1 MIDSNLILEC
11 EKMMKKGSASFYEA
25 FRFLPSPRKE
35 AVFVIYA
42 FCRLIDDS
50 VDEPEHSPFTL
61 EELEEQFKQI
71 ESSEG
76 HFIWPSL
83 RWLFDNFPIDKEPFL
98 KQISGQRM
106 DLSLTH
112 YQSMKQLE
120 VYCEK
125 VAGSVGEML
134 LPVLHDSPTLDVQMA
149 GIQLGKAMQI
159 VNIIRDV
166 GEDSNRGRRYIPD
179 EWLATYQYTH
189 TEFDEMT
196 VNFRFKKMINGLMD
210 LASCWF
216 KKGLAD
222 IESYPTESAF
232 SIKLASNYYAAIME
246 AVKMNDYQ
254 VYTKRAVV
262 SDKKK
267 KAIYLTTLQSALE
280 DGVQSIEA

>member
-1 MIDSNLILEC
+1 MIHSKWIQEC

-50 VDEPEHSPFTL
+50 VDEPENAPYTL
-61 EELEEQFKQI
+61 EKLEEQFKHL
-71 ESSEG
+71 ETADG

-83 RWLFDNFPIDKEPFL
+83 RWLFANFPIDQEPFL
-98 KQISGQRM
+98 KQMSGQRM

-112 YQSMKQLE
+112 YQSMEQLE
-120 VYCEK
+120 MYCEK

-134 LPVLHDSPTLDVQMA
+134 LPVLHDSPTLEVQKA

-166 GEDSNRGRRYIPD
+166 GEDLNRGRRYIPD
-179 EWLATYQYTH
+179 EWLSAYQYTD
-189 TEFDEMT
+189 TEFEEMT

-210 LASCWF
+210 LAWSWF
-216 KKGLAD
+216 EEGLSD

-246 AVKMNDYQ
+246 AVKMNEYQ

-267 KAIYLTTLQSALE
+267 KAIYLTTLHSALE
-280 DGVQSIEA
+280 GVNQSIEA